1 MKKYVSI
8 VRRAERKLTFSKGS
22 KIFLAL
28 KALAVR
34 TQFQIVASEYG

>member
-8 VRRAERKLTFSKGS
+8 VRIVEREVIFSKES
-22 KIFLAL
+22 EVFLAP
-28 KALAVR
+28 KALAVG